1 LRCEA
6 VSTQLLDYQGLEEAR
21 EGRRLQFT
29 EEEMEDLFRGHQRP
43 SSEDR
48 LVLKNS
54 KKIWTASK
62 M

>member
-1 LRCEA
+1 M
-6 VSTQLLDYQGLEEAR
+6 EEAR

-48 LVLKNS
+48 LVL
-54 KKIWTASK
+54 
-62 M
+62 

>member
-21 EGRRLQFT
+21 EGRRLQQFT
-29 EEEMEDLFRGHQRP
+29 KEEIEDLFRGHQRP

-48 LVLKNS
+48 LVL
-54 KKIWTASK
+54 
-62 M
+62 

>member
-21 EGRRLQFT
+21 DGRRLQFT
-29 EEEMEDLFRGHQRP
+29 EEEMEDLFRGHQRLVLSS

-48 LVLKNS
+48 LVL
-54 KKIWTASK
+54 
-62 M
+62 